1 MLQVVTEVTHVAP
14 LVSRN
19 CSPEKQ
25 GTREAFWIYSINDFS
40 GQGGILPVRTSVL
53 SKMLLLA
60 VLAMEI
66 LLDTSSSTGAALS
79 GIISLSTSVFF
90 FSPSIFLSVSPGI

>member
-1 MLQVVTEVTHVAP
+1 MLQVVTEVTQVAP